1 MLKLTQQLK
10 AAITTYATDLIKSVK
25 SLKAVTHLLF
35 ESGYRQEDFEAT
47 KPNHATAVAISTLL
61 DGKPPKNV
69 PNPVYSEIWNVV
81 EARYTP
87 EQQSLIQ
94 LTGQA
99 VRDLSVEQRAER
111 AALRKAIGVTIR
123 NMGTSV
129 KRMTDQHA
137 RAVEIAEVK
146 KSVKIPAGAS
156 GKEVEKLY
164 TQAILD
170 HDAANAKPIEQG
182 ILIRLAA
189 MQKLITSENTTLLYC
204 TTPATASAKLSEV
217 IKLLDP
223 DGKISLTS

>member
-35 ESGYRQEDFEAT
+35 ESGYRQENFEAT
-47 KPNHATAVAISTLL
+47 KPNGIEVLTAAL
-61 DGKPPKNV
+61 DGKPAPKNV

-146 KSVKIPAGAS
+146 KTVKIPSGMS
-156 GKEVEKLY
+156 GKDVEKLY
-164 TQAILD
+164 AQAILD

-182 ILIRLAA
+182 ILVKLAA
-189 MQKLITSENTTLLYC
+189 MQKLITNEATQLLYC
-204 TTPATASAKLSEV
+204 TTPATAAAKLAEV
-217 IKLLDP
+217 AKLLDP

>member
-10 AAITTYATDLIKSVK
+10 AAINTYATDLIKSVK

-35 ESGYRQEDFEAT
+35 ESGYRQENFEAT
-47 KPNHATAVAISTLL
+47 KPNGIEVLTAELE
-61 DGKPPKNV
+61 GKPAPKNV
-69 PNPVYSEIWNVV
+69 PNPIYSEMWNVV
-81 EARYTP
+81 EERYTP

-99 VRDLSVEQRAER
+99 VRDLSVTQRAER
-111 AALRKAIGVTIR
+111 SELRKAIGVTIR

-137 RAVEIAEVK
+137 RAIVVAEIK

-164 TQAILD
+164 AQAILD

-204 TTPATASAKLSEV
+204 TTPATAVAKLSEV